1 MDPSQSFS
9 QPPEA
14 CNSSEKSAMLQPIAK
29 PPVYQDHFAGY
40 LPSFP
45 GQSVV
50 AVQPAVF
57 VPNPPLAN
65 PVPLTSPMPEY
76 TCYSIFTLL
85 CCCLPLGTAAL
96 VYSLTTRTANYSGHQ
111 ELAKKNSKMSLILNH
126 VGVAVGI
133 VLWVLFFIFE
143 FEFNIKKDP

>member
-1 MDPSQSFS
+1 MDPSQSFN
-9 QPPEA
+9 QPPES
-14 CNSSEKSAMLQPIAK
+14 CNSSEKSAMLLQPIAK
-29 PPVYQDHFAGY
+29 PPVYQDSFAGY

-57 VPNPPLAN
+57 VPTTPLAN
-65 PVPLTSPMPEY
+65 PVPLTNPMPEY

-96 VYSLTTRTANYSGHQ
+96 VYSLTVSMMHVLSFHLWCIYEYHSDNHFFVLGT
-111 ELAKKNSKMSLILNH
+111 ELGWQKCSIRIILLDFITKK
-126 VGVAVGI
+126 
-133 VLWVLFFIFE
+133 
-143 FEFNIKKDP
+143 

>member
-1 MDPSQSFS
+1 MDPSQSFN
-9 QPPEA
+9 QPPES
-14 CNSSEKSAMLQPIAK
+14 CNSSEKSAMLLQPIAK
-29 PPVYQDHFAGY
+29 PPVYQDSFAGY

-57 VPNPPLAN
+57 VPTTPLAN
-65 PVPLTSPMPEY
+65 PVPLTNPMPEY

-96 VYSLTTRTANYSGHQ
+96 VYSLTVSMMHVLPFIYDAFMNTTVITIFCAWYRTWM
-111 ELAKKNSKMSLILNH
+111 AKMLH
-126 VGVAVGI
+126 
-133 VLWVLFFIFE
+133 
-143 FEFNIKKDP
+143 KDYFTWLYN